1 MEKIRREAK
10 NSVKTAVATDT
21 NSGLN
26 KEECIKLGIYLLP
39 MPFSIS
45 EKDFLEG
52 VNLSSRDFFAAM
64 EAGEDIRTSQPSPG
78 QLCDFWDEILKEN
91 DNLVYIPMSSGLTGT
106 YETAWMLADG
116 DKYKSRVYVVDNKRI
131 SVTQYASVLEAKRLA
146 DNGTDPIAITQILEK
161 EASDSVI
168 YLTVE
173 TLKYLK
179 KGGRITPA
187 AAALGTLLKIKPVL
201 TIQGDKLDAFAK
213 VRTMKQAKNVM
224 LNALEKDLAERFSDV
239 DIEKTD
245 IYIAHANEYDAA
257 VKFRDEVYEFF
268 SIKPE
273 NMDIKIQELSLSI
286 CTHVGPG
293 TLALAAA
300 KRHQI

>member
-91 DNLVYIPMSSGLTGT
+91 DNLVYIPMSSGLSGT

-179 KGGRITPA
+179 KGAGSHLPLRRW
-187 AAALGTLLKIKPVL
+187 VL
-201 TIQGDKLDAFAK
+201 F
-213 VRTMKQAKNVM
+213 
-224 LNALEKDLAERFSDV
+224 
-239 DIEKTD
+239 
-245 IYIAHANEYDAA
+245 
-257 VKFRDEVYEFF
+257 
-268 SIKPE
+268 
-273 NMDIKIQELSLSI
+273 
-286 CTHVGPG
+286 
-293 TLALAAA
+293 
-300 KRHQI
+300 